1 MSSKSWPA
9 YLIALGLVAAATLIG
24 KFLEFVPVFD
34 PINASML
41 YILAVVIAAANLGFG
56 PSLLATFLGTLA
68 FDFFFT
74 VPVLSLV
81 VENQQNQVTMLIL
94 FIVSFVI
101 SCLSP
106 RIRR

>member
-1 MSSKSWPA
+1 LSEKAWPA
-9 YLIALGLVAAATLIG
+9 YLIALGLVAAATLLG
-24 KFLEFVPVFD
+24 KFLVIIPVFD
-34 PINASML
+34 PINATMF
-41 YILAVVIAAANLGFG
+41 YIMGVVISSAYLGIG
-56 PSLLATFLGTLA
+56 PSMLATFLGVMA

-74 VPVLSLV
+74 LPMLSLV
-81 VENQQNQVTMLIL
+81 VENQQNQVTLLIL